1 MTDFDEFSVDDMMIM
16 DVIDREIYLG
26 ELEELQE
33 LRAAASQVQDDRSSP
48 DPPVEEDA
56 DPAALPEPMDLDGNA
71 ARPRPFCA
79 HCW

>member
-56 DPAALPEPMDLDGNA
+56 DLDGNA